1 MTSEHLT
8 DRIPDVLHGREAW
21 TDADRAHLA
30 ACDDC
35 AAEWRL
41 VSGVIA
47 AGRQPTIDAAVLAE
61 GVLRRLRAEPVVLP
75 IRPRRSWRGALI
87 GLAAAASVALAFLV
101 WQPNGTEQVAVV
113 PTREPTMLPELDG
126 LLEADLEIV
135 LAYIA
140 PVSDEPLGSVPR
152 IGDLTDE
159 ELELLLA
166 EVEG

>member
-8 DRIPDVLHGREAW
+8 DRIPDVLHGRDAW

-47 AGRQPTIDAAVLAE
+47 AGRQPTVDAAALAE
-61 GVLRRLRAEPVVLP
+61 GVLRRLRTEPVVLP

-101 WQPNGTEQVAVV
+101 WQPNGTEQIAVG
-113 PTREPTMLPELDG
+113 PTHEPTMLPELDE
-126 LLEADLEIV
+126 LLEAELQVV
-135 LAYIA
+135 LAFLEPA
-140 PVSDEPLGSVPR
+140 SDEPLGTIPR
-152 IGDLTDE
+152 VGDLTDE